1 MAKFWGKVADYIRET
16 DKQFLIICIAATLY
30 GSLLVLSASRAIGQ
44 TRQFYVQLA
53 GLVIGLTAAIIIS
66 NFDYQSLGK
75 RWYIIAGFCI
85 LLFAITFFFGY
96 TPAGTDNKAWISL
109 PGGLS
114 LQPSEIVKICFII
127 TFSYHIHSLGDKV
140 NKPLNVLFLCV
151 HGAIPVLLVHVL
163 QGDDG
168 TALMFV
174 GIFLFMMFAA
184 GIKLRYFLIAGGAA
198 LTAVPFAWFFFLS
211 DYQKQRILT
220 VFNPSADIHGVGYQQ
235 YYGGIS
241 IGSGGFT
248 GYGLFNG
255 PSTQKG
261 TVPKAYNDFIFTV
274 AGEELGFLGCLA
286 IIILITAICIRAIRV
301 SYLARDNMGSLICV
315 GVFAMIAVQ
324 STINIGMCLSL
335 LPVIGITLPFFS
347 AGGTS
352 LVSLYLGVGLVLS
365 VYMHRNKRVL
375 YLKDI

>member
-1 MAKFWGKVADYIRET
+1 MSKIFGKIADYIRET
-16 DKQFLIICIAATLY
+16 DKQFFILCIAASLY

-44 TRQFYVQLA
+44 TRQFFVQLLGIA
-53 GLVIGLTAAIIIS
+53 IGIIAAIIIS
-66 NFDYQSLGK
+66 NFDYKTFGK
-75 RWYIIAGFCI
+75 RWYIIAGLCI
-85 LLFAITFFFGY
+85 FLFVFTYFFGY
-96 TPAGTDNKAWISL
+96 TPSGTDNKAWIEL
-109 PGGLS
+109 PGGMS
-114 LQPSEIVKICFII
+114 LQPSEIIKVCFII
-127 TFSYHIHSLGDKV
+127 TFAYHVYRLGDNVSK
-140 NKPLNVLFLCV
+140 LTNVLLLCV
-151 HGAIPVLLVHVL
+151 HGAVPILLVHFL

-184 GIKLRYFLIAGGAA
+184 GIKLRYFLITGGAA
-198 LTAVPFAWFFFLS
+198 LAAAPFAWFFVLS
-211 DYQKQRILT
+211 DYQRSRILSI
-220 VFNPSADIHGVGYQQ
+220 FNPAADIQGIGYQQ

-241 IGSGGFT
+241 IGSGGLA

-255 PSTQKG
+255 PSVQNG

-286 IIILITAICIRAIRV
+286 IILLISAICIRALRV
-301 SYLARDNMGSLICV
+301 SYMARDKMGSMICV

-324 STINIGMCLSL
+324 SMVNIGMCLSL

-352 LVSLYLGVGLVLS
+352 VVALYLGVGLVLS
-365 VYMHRNKRVL
+365 VYMHKNKRVL
-375 YLKDI
+375 YLKDE

>member
-1 MAKFWGKVADYIRET
+1 MSKIWGKIADYIRET
-16 DKQFLIICIAATLY
+16 DKQFFILCIAATLY
-30 GSLLVLSASRAIGQ
+30 GSLLVLSSTRAIGQ
-44 TRQFYVQLA
+44 SRQFYVQLA
-53 GLVIGLTAAIIIS
+53 GFLIGVVAAVIVS
-66 NFDYQSLGK
+66 NFDYETFGK
-75 RWYIIAGFCI
+75 RWYIVAAFAV
-85 LLFAITFFFGY
+85 LLFVVTYFFGY

-127 TFSYHIHSLGDKV
+127 TFAYHIHSLGEDV
-140 NKPLNVLFLCV
+140 SKPKNVLLLCV
-151 HGAIPVLLVHVL
+151 HGAVPVLLVHIL

-168 TALMFV
+168 TALMFA

-184 GIKLRYFLIAGGAA
+184 GIKLRYFLIAIGAVLCA
-198 LTAVPFAWFFFLS
+198 SPFVWFFLMNN
-211 DYQKQRILT
+211 YQRNRILT
-220 VFNPSADIHGVGYQQ
+220 LFSSSADIQGVGYQQ
-235 YYGGIS
+235 YYGGIA
-241 IGSGGFT
+241 IGSGGLA
-248 GYGLFNG
+248 GYGPFNG
-255 PSTQKG
+255 PSVQKG
-261 TVPKAYNDFIFTV
+261 IVPKAYNDFIFTV

-286 IIILITAICIRAIRV
+286 VIILISAICIRILRV
-301 SYLARDNMGSLICV
+301 SHLARDKMGSMICI

-324 STINIGMCLSL
+324 SIINIGMCLSL